1 MALNWNIE
9 RCKDYK
15 KLIDE
20 KEGVI
25 TDALIWLTMSIGMPE
40 ITKKHHEEFFLRTQI
55 HQKINGAFLRKGN
68 GAPFYMTIEDV
79 QKRIGLYTNAD
90 KFSKAVFKS
99 RIYNSLVNS
108 AIRSNENEMEEYEEE
123 K

>member
-40 ITKKHHEEFFLRTQI
+40 ITKKNHEEFFLRTQI

-90 KFSKAVFKS
+90 SFSKAVFKS

>member
-40 ITKKHHEEFFLRTQI
+40 ITKKNHEEFFLRTQI

>member
-20 KEGVI
+20 TEGVI
-25 TDALIWLTMSIGMPE
+25 TDAIIWLTMSIGMPE
-40 ITKKHHEEFFLRTQI
+40 ITKKNHEEFFLRTQI

-90 KFSKAVFKS
+90 SFSKAVFKS

>member
-15 KLIDE
+15 KLTDE
-20 KEGVI
+20 TEGVI
-25 TDALIWLTMSIGMPE
+25 TDALTWLTMSIGMPE
-40 ITKKHHEEFFLRTQI
+40 ITKKNHEEFFLRTQI

-68 GAPFYMTIEDV
+68 GAPFYMSIEDIE
-79 QKRIGLYTNAD
+79 KRIGLYTNAD

-99 RIYNSLVNS
+99 RIYNSLVRT
-108 AIRSNENEMEEYEEE
+108 AIHSNKNEMENYEED

>member
-40 ITKKHHEEFFLRTQI
+40 ITKKNHEAFFLRTQI
-55 HQKINGAFLRKGN
+55 HQKINGAFLRKRN

>member
-25 TDALIWLTMSIGMPE
+25 TDAIIWLTMSIGMPE
-40 ITKKHHEEFFLRTQI
+40 ITKKNHEEFFLRTQI